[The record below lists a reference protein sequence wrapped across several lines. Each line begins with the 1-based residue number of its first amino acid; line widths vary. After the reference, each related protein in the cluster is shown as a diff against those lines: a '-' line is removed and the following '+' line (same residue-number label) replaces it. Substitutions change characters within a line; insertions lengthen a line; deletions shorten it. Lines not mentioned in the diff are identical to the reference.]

1 MTVSSSISTK
11 AAARK
16 RNDNIRAARLTQRG
30 ILYLIATVSSILFMI
45 PFFWTIS
52 SSLKDI
58 TEIYAVPPIWVPAK
72 VMWHNYAL
80 VFEKVPFGVFTRNS
94 VIVTVSAMIGT
105 ILTSSLVAFG
115 FARFRFPGREL
126 LFMLVLATMLLPWEV
141 TIVPLFLIFKEVG
154 LLNSLWPLIIPSWLG
169 GGAFNIFLLRQF
181 FLTIP
186 REFDEAARMDGAT
199 SFQIYRN
206 IVVPLS
212 GPALAAVAIFA
223 FLANWNEFIGPL
235 IYNNSTQWYTVPIG
249 LRYFQNSPF
258 SGEEPRE
265 ALLMAASIMAAAP
278 CIVLF
283 FVTQRYFVQGI
294 VMSGIKG

>member
-1 MTVSSSISTK
+1 MSSNASAVGAVVK
-11 AAARK
+11 K
-16 RNDNIRAARLTQRG
+16 RTNSSIRAARFAQRTL
-30 ILYLIATVSSILFMI
+30 LYLIALVAGILFMI
-45 PFFWTIS
+45 PFLWTVS

-58 TEIYAVPPIWVPAK
+58 TEIYAMPPIWVPAETQ
-72 VMWHNYAL
+72 WQNYSL
-80 VFEKVPFGVFTRNS
+80 VFQKVPFGIFTRNS
-94 VIVTVSAMIGT
+94 VIVTSLAMIGT

-115 FARFRFPGREL
+115 FARFRFPGRDL
-126 LFMLVLATMLLPWEV
+126 LFVLVLATMLLPWEV

-154 LLNSLWPLIIPSWLG
+154 LLNSLWPLIIPAWLG

-186 REFDEAARMDGAT
+186 REFDEAARMDGA
-199 SFQIYRN
+199 SSLQIYWK
-206 IVVPLS
+206 IIVPLS

-235 IYNNSTQWYTVPIG
+235 IYNNSAEFYTVPIG
-249 LRYFQNSPF
+249 LRYFQNTPF

-278 CIVLF
+278 CIILF
-283 FVTQRYFVQGI
+283 FVAQRYFVQGI